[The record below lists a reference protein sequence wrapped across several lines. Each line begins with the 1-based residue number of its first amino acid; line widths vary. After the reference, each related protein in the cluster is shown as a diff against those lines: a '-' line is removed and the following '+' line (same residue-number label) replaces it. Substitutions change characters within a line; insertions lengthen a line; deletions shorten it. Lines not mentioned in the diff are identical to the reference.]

1 MVSTR
6 QLQLISQR
14 VQAVFA
20 HCHAHCR
27 ALTVNLK
34 KGIFKVLFYSSH
46 ASVGDREYTIILF
59 ISNIFCQQYMYNFND
74 RERGCHFL
82 LWNFSAP
89 PPPSTPQYLT
99 ILMTERGGHII
110 FCRILAPPSPDAK
123 ILNYLNDRERGGG
136 AIIFCRILAPPNA
149 PPLTRRHNT

>member
-1 MVSTR
+1 MNCYYVMVSTR

-34 KGIFKVLFYSSH
+34 KGIFKILFYNSH

-59 ISNIFCQQYMYNFND
+59 ISIIFCQQYM
-74 RERGCHFL
+74 
-82 LWNFSAP
+82 
-89 PPPSTPQYLT
+89 YLT
-99 ILMTERGGHII
+99 ILMTERGGAI
-110 FCRILAPPSPDAK
+110 FFCGILAPPQCPPSLDAT
-123 ILNYLNDRERGGG
+123 ILKGHSMSNH
-136 AIIFCRILAPPNA
+136 PMP
-149 PPLTRRHNT
+149 